1 MEKIIT
7 INADNIKVNIIKNPK
22 ESTPERDIELL
33 ANYVDAVKEI
43 YDSLDKK

>member
-22 ESTPERDIELL
+22 KSTPERDLELL

-43 YDSLDKK
+43 YDILNKK